1 VPAPSTTF
9 LKDTLDKSN
18 AIDAS
23 QRVIVEWNMNRYADE
38 LVTDNSGA
46 RDDDTNPYPSLFPI
60 ESIANPN
67 RPTTGL
73 AFARAGQSEAFNDRS
88 DIPDDAREYVASES
102 SKYKYWASPVRSQ
115 VTIVSGSYPIATT
128 FPFVKYAATGG
139 ATYKAVKANKIVI
152 GFEISQA
159 KPVNWE
165 IYLRTPASG
174 VDGDP
179 ISDAWDTTAISSNGA
194 IDTNGQYIL
203 YYQSDGSWSS
213 SPGDYLTAPS
223 LDVSAIAV
231 NVTSLDK
238 ADHYCNVLEISPR
251 LERDISDR
259 VIDWS
264 ADYELGD
271 EDQISPVGVISANT
285 GSISVSNAK
294 DGALWPD
301 NGYFESSSLYGPL
314 EANVEFKID
323 FGIDTTENGGSGVE
337 WTRLATMYSEEW
349 QPNEDTMSIPLKDFS
364 KYLQEVNP
372 NQMLFTD
379 LSVGEIIW
387 RILDSVGVN
396 NWKYNAAADTTSM
409 KVNYFWTNPEETVW
423 RNIQDLCRGTQ
434 TVVYVDADGV
444 IQIATKDSAFALP
457 ANPADI
463 IDLRSETVGVNL
475 PNIEELSLGSE
486 FTVNSVSINYRQ
498 TGLAE
503 DTLKRPISEIVWQ
516 PEDTVILRCSN
527 LQRKMLD
534 TDNFFYMDNKDA
546 AIWPFEGLVNIG
558 GEIVRYS
565 GKQYAYMKAD
575 NTWAYAALYSA
586 DDKNALDNDPV
597 RASVANN
604 WRFYYT
610 GKFYVKER
618 GVGPTFPE
626 VHDVAIPG
634 WYTNAKYGQYGGTQT
649 NWTGGLKYFQQDGF
663 LRLETNKTFMN
674 SALYTVQRSDPGY
687 TGVDTV
693 YGTRFRFP
701 TSPTGAWFNS
711 AGLWFYGTVSGTMY
725 MVEVTPTYSIE
736 GGNLRT
742 ASNEVRVLKRASG
755 TLKQLNKG
763 YAFGVV
769 RGQWVDIDVRVEN
782 PIAGPQI
789 SVSVNGRL
797 AVVVQDLSGS
807 PIAPSNKCGIYT
819 RGWTAADFEYFY
831 AVPGGNVLDAVPDE
845 TDFLSQLRGGY
856 QSQQLTKYIMGYS
869 PNVQAGYRSS
879 IKYAKLMKDA
889 YRDRYIA
896 EFGIPIH
903 EVREYSVK
911 FEKAP
916 VLYSSLYVSNDDQI
930 VTTQYVGN
938 PFGADFTIANSS
950 RINSVVNG
958 EDTITYGPDNSVE
971 QKMVI
976 TARTIQ
982 QQDEKTYEVKDAKA
996 IRTHGEITLEVSSDW
1011 IQSEA
1016 AAKSIGD
1023 WIVNNWAEPADM
1035 MDAQV
1040 FGNPLIRVGDVVNVT
1055 YAPKGISNVKFVVLS
1070 CSQSWDNGL
1079 QTTIT
1084 CRKCPQQV

>member
-1 VPAPSTTF
+1 
-9 LKDTLDKSN
+9 
-18 AIDAS
+18 
-23 QRVIVEWNMNRYADE
+23 MNRYADE

-46 RDDDTNPYPSLFPI
+46 ADEDTNPYPSMFPI

-73 AFARAGQSEAFNDRS
+73 AFARAGQSEAFNNRS
-88 DIPDDAREYVASES
+88 DTPDDAREYVASETN
-102 SKYKYWASPVRSQ
+102 KYKYWASPVRSQ
-115 VTIVSGSYPIATT
+115 TTIVSGSYPIATT
-128 FPFVKYAATGG
+128 FPYVKYAATGG
-139 ATYKAVKANKIVI
+139 ATYKSVKANKLVI

-174 VDGDP
+174 ADGDP
-179 ISDAWDTTAISSNGA
+179 ISDAWDTTPISSDGV
-194 IDTNGQYIL
+194 IDVNGQYIL

-213 SPGDYLTAPS
+213 TPGDYLTAPG

-231 NVTSLDK
+231 NVISLDK

-271 EDQISPVGVISANT
+271 DDQVSPVGVISSNT

-294 DGALWPD
+294 DGAVWPD
-301 NGYFESSSLYGPL
+301 NGYFESSPLYGPL

-396 NWKYNAAADTTSM
+396 NWNYNVAADTASM
-409 KVNYFWTNPEETVW
+409 KVDYFWTNPEETVW

-444 IQIATKDSAFALP
+444 IQIATRDSAFALP
-457 ANPADI
+457 TNPADI
-463 IDLRSETVGVNL
+463 VDLRSETVGVNI
-475 PNIEELSLGSE
+475 PNIEELSIGSE
-486 FTVNSVSINYRQ
+486 FTVNSVNINYRQ

-565 GKQYAYMKAD
+565 GKQYAYMKPD

-586 DDKNALDNDPV
+586 DDKNALDNDPA
-597 RASVANN
+597 RSSVANN

-618 GVGPTFPE
+618 GVGPTFSE
-626 VHDVAIPG
+626 THDPAIPG

-674 SALYTVQRSDPGY
+674 SGLYTVQRSDPGY

-693 YGTRFRFP
+693 YGARFRFP

-711 AGLWFYGTVSGTMY
+711 AGIWFYGTVSGTMY

-736 GGNLRT
+736 GGNLR
-742 ASNEVRVLKRASG
+742 AGSNEIRVLKRASG
-755 TLKQLNKG
+755 TLNQLNKG

-807 PIAPSNKCGIYT
+807 PIAPSNRCGIYT

-831 AVPGGNVLDAVPDE
+831 AVPGGNVLDAIPDE

-856 QSQQLTKYIMGYS
+856 QSQQLTKFVMGYS
-869 PNVQAGYRSS
+869 PNVQAGYHSS
-879 IKYAKLMKDA
+879 IQYAKVTKDA

-911 FEKAP
+911 FEKVP

-958 EDTITYGPDNSVE
+958 EDTVTYGPDNSVE

-996 IRTHGEITLEVSSDW
+996 IRVHGEIQLEVSSDW

-1016 AAKSIGD
+1016 AAKAIGD
-1023 WIVNNWAEPADM
+1023 WIVNNWAEPADTV
-1035 MDAQV
+1035 DVKV
-1040 FGNPLIRVGDVVNVT
+1040 FGNPLIRVGDVVNIT

-1070 CSQSWDNGL
+1070 CSQSWDDGL
-1079 QTTIT
+1079 ETTIT